1 MLQQMRSAAKWI
13 WWFVVIF
20 FVGGFLLVD
29 TSGLLGR
36 DQITT
41 STPVA
46 TVNGVDIP
54 YITWMNLANALAQQ
68 REQASGL
75 GIDLDQR
82 RQIEDQA
89 FEQLVTDILLQQEY
103 QRRGIGVTDEEIV
116 QAAQVSPPPMLMA
129 DPSLQTDG
137 QFDPEKYQRLL
148 RSPQARQ
155 GLLVQLEGYY
165 RTEIPRAKLY
175 AQVAGNVYVS
185 DARLWAAYRDE
196 HDSAQ
201 VSFVTFDPATVPDSA
216 VQVTDAE
223 IRDFYNA
230 NRDRFERP
238 GRAALS
244 LLTIPRTVTA
254 EDTAFWRN
262 RALEL
267 RQEIVDS
274 QSTFEEVAQRESAD
288 TASAT
293 NGGLLGM
300 TARSDLVD
308 PFADAAFRLRIG
320 EVSQPVLSP
329 FGFHLIQVEA
339 RRADS
344 VNARHILLRIQQ
356 SDSSALV
363 TDRLADNLVRL
374 AASATEPARFD
385 SAAKELGLPI
395 ERVQAF
401 EGQPVF
407 TATGVAAGVS
417 GWGFGGPRPGE
428 TSELFDTENAYY
440 LARLDSLVPAG
451 VAPLESVRDDIRALL
466 LQRKKAEA
474 LVPDARDFAREAAE
488 RGLEAVARAH
498 DITVVNSNAFARPT
512 FVPGIGRL
520 NAAVGAAFSLP
531 VGQISEPIVT
541 DNAVVVL
548 RVDRRVEAS
557 REEWEA
563 QKEAQRAQALAGL
576 RQARIRDFMEGLR
589 ERARIEDHRARLNAA
604 ARQQAAI

>member
-46 TVNGVDIP
+46 SVNGVDIP
-54 YITWMNLANALAQQ
+54 YLTWMNLANALAQQ
-68 REQASGL
+68 REQATGQGL
-75 GIDLDQR
+75 DLDQR

-103 QRRGIGVTDEEIV
+103 QRRGIGVSNEEIV

-155 GLLVQLEGYY
+155 GLLVQLENYY
-165 RTEIPRAKLY
+165 RSEIPRAKLY

-185 DARLWAAYRDE
+185 DDRLWAAFRDE
-196 HDSAQ
+196 HDSAK

-216 VQVTDAE
+216 VQVSDDE
-223 IRDFYNA
+223 IRRFYDA

-238 GRAALS
+238 GRAVLS
-244 LLTIPRTVTA
+244 LLTIPRPVTA
-254 EDTAFWRN
+254 ADTAFWRN
-262 RALEL
+262 RAMEL
-267 RQEIVDS
+267 RQEIVEGR
-274 QSTFEEVAQRESAD
+274 STFEQVAQRESAD
-288 TASAT
+288 TASGT

-300 TARSDLVD
+300 TSRDNLVD
-308 PFADAAFRLRIG
+308 EFANAAFRLRIG
-320 EVSQPVLSP
+320 EISEPVLSP
-329 FGFHLIQVEA
+329 YGFHLIKVEE
-339 RRADS
+339 RKADS
-344 VNARHILLRIQQ
+344 VSARHILLRIQQ
-356 SDSSALV
+356 SDSSAV
-363 TDRLADNLVRL
+363 ATDRLADNLVRI
-374 AASATEPARFD
+374 AASATDPAVFD
-385 SAAKELGLPI
+385 SAARELNLQP

-407 TATGVAAGVS
+407 TSTGTVAGVS
-417 GWGFGGPRPGE
+417 GWAFGGPRPGE
-428 TSELFDTENAYY
+428 SSELFDTENAYY
-440 LARLDSLVPAG
+440 LARLDTIIPAG
-451 VAPLESVRDDIRALL
+451 IAPLQEVREDIRGLL
-466 LQRKKAEA
+466 MQRKKAEA
-474 LVPDARDFAREAAE
+474 LVPDAREFAQDAAQRSLEAA
-488 RGLEAVARAH
+488 ARSR
-498 DITVVNSNAFARPT
+498 DITVVESNFFARPT

-531 VGQISEPIVT
+531 IGQISEPIVT

-548 RVDRRVEAS
+548 RVDQRVEAS
-557 REEWEA
+557 REAWEA
-563 QKEAQRAQALAGL
+563 QKEAQRQQALNGL

-589 ERARIEDHRARLNAA
+589 ERANVEDHRARLNAA

>member
-20 FVGGFLLVD
+20 FVGGFLLID

-36 DQITT
+36 GQITT

-46 TVNGVDIP
+46 SVNGVDIP
-54 YITWMNLANALAQQ
+54 YLTWMNLANALAQQ
-68 REQASGL
+68 REQATGQ

-103 QRRGIGVTDEEIV
+103 QRRGIGVTAEEII

-129 DPSLQTDG
+129 DPSLQTNG

-155 GLLVQLEGYY
+155 GLLVQLENYY

-185 DARLWAAYRDE
+185 DDRLWAAYRDE
-196 HDSAQ
+196 HDSAK

-216 VQVTDAE
+216 VQVPEDE
-223 IRDFYNA
+223 IRRFYDS

-238 GRAALS
+238 GRAVLS
-244 LLTIPRTVTA
+244 LLTIPRPVTA
-254 EDTAFWRN
+254 ADTAFWRN

-267 RQEIVDS
+267 RQEIVEGR
-274 QSTFEEVAQRESAD
+274 STFEQVAQRESAD
-288 TASAT
+288 TASGS

-300 TARSDLVD
+300 THRNDLVD
-308 PFADAAFRLRIG
+308 EFANAAFRLRIG
-320 EVSQPVLSP
+320 EVSEPVLSP
-329 FGFHLIQVEA
+329 YGFHLIKVEQ
-339 RRADS
+339 RKGDS
-344 VNARHILLRIQQ
+344 VSARHILVRIHQ
-356 SDSSALV
+356 SDSSALAV
-363 TDRLADNLVRL
+363 DRLADNLVRI
-374 AASATEPARFD
+374 AASATDPAVFD
-385 SAAKELGLPI
+385 SAARQLNLQP

-407 TATGVAAGVS
+407 TSTGVAAGVS
-417 GWGFGGPRPGE
+417 GWAFSGPRPGE
-428 TSELFDTENAYY
+428 SSELFDTENAYY
-440 LARLDSLVPAG
+440 LARLDTLVPAG
-451 VAPLESVRDDIRALL
+451 IAPFQEVREDIRGLL
-466 LQRKKAEA
+466 MQRKKAEA
-474 LVPDARDFAREAAE
+474 LVPDAREFAQEAAR
-488 RGLEAVARAH
+488 RGLEAAARDR
-498 DITVVNSNAFARPT
+498 DITVVQSNFFARPT

-531 VGQISEPIVT
+531 IGQISEPIVT

-548 RVDRRVEAS
+548 RVDQRKEAS
-557 REEWEA
+557 REAWEA
-563 QKEAQRAQALAGL
+563 QKEAQRQQALNGL

-589 ERARIEDHRARLNAA
+589 ERAKIEDHRARLNAA
-604 ARQQAAI
+604 ARQQAAT